1 MAQQKPVICQH
12 CREKFVRVEGNFEKT
27 SRGFYHIDCYKQIQ
41 KNKDDTEVLF
51 DFLREIWGDDFINY
65 PLIRKQIKD
74 LTQRNNMTVQGITG
88 TLVYLTNVKK
98 MRLIPKMGI
107 AIVPYHYVNARNY
120 FEEKERL
127 KSTIVPDVVSKT
139 VEVEIKPQQTNKM
152 KNLIDLESLLEE

>member
-27 SRGFYHIDCYKQIQ
+27 SKGFYHIDCYKQIQ

-51 DFLREIWGDDFINY
+51 DFLREIWGDNFINY

-74 LTQRNNMTVQGITG
+74 LTTRNNMTVQGITG

-107 AIVPYHYVNARNY
+107 AIVP
-120 FEEKERL
+120 
-127 KSTIVPDVVSKT
+127 
-139 VEVEIKPQQTNKM
+139 
-152 KNLIDLESLLEE
+152 